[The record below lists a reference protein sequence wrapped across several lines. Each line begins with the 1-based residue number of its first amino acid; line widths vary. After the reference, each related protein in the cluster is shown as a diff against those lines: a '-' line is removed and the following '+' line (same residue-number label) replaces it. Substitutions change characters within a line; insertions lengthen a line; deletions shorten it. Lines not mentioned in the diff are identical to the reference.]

1 MIDEVDFESVNKRYE
16 SSQRLLQS
24 LDIPEENKRLSKEFL
39 DSCALGLYGK
49 KIGKPRL
56 VRTSYS
62 LISLNRLLPDG
73 KQWHDITKLDIKALL
88 MKIEESSWGEWERYT
103 TLSILRKF
111 MAWIRS
117 EHSYPQ
123 NYPDKEKFVN
133 LMSLMDYAPEAKFKI
148 AEVRKLKP
156 LNEIPTA
163 EEILWMMQACDTY
176 EDKRRGARDKA
187 IISILG
193 EIGARIG
200 GIGILKLKDII
211 FDSLGALIMIH
222 DKTMVGEPVR
232 IIKAAPY
239 LIAWIEVHPLKANP
253 EAPLWVNFG
262 RKSGQRY
269 KRVGMDYFGMR
280 KALKTAKE
288 THNALAESKGLP
300 LITRRIH
307 FHAFR
312 YHAQVRDTLE
322 GMPIAIQCKQR
333 GWSPTSKQ
341 PQRYAR
347 ISSAQVDEWLATHY
361 GLNKPDIE
369 PQGALEKKEPF
380 DRQPAP
386 SRQLPGYS

>member
-1 MIDEVDFESVNKRYE
+1 MIDEVDFESVNKSYE
-16 SSQRLLQS
+16 TSQRLLQS

-56 VRTSYS
+56 LRTSRS
-62 LISLNRLLPDG
+62 LISLNRMLPG
-73 KQWHDITKLDIKALL
+73 KVWHDITKLDIKALL

-111 MAWIRS
+111 MAWVRS
-117 EHSYPQ
+117 EHGYPP
-123 NYPDKEKFVN
+123 NYPDREKFVN

-187 IISILG
+187 MISILE

-200 GIGILKLKDII
+200 GIGILKLKDIV

-262 RKSGQRY
+262 RKSGRRY
-269 KRVGMDYFGMR
+269 KRVGMDYYGMN

-288 THNALAESKGLP
+288 KHNALAESKGLP

-312 YHAQVRDTLE
+312 YYAQVRDTLE
-322 GMPIAIQCKQR
+322 GMPVPIQCKQR
-333 GWSPTSKQ
+333 GWSPVSKQ

-347 ISSAQVDEWLATHY
+347 ISSAQVDEWLAAHH
-361 GLNKPDIE
+361 GLKPDIE
-369 PQGALEKKEPF
+369 LQGAPEKKLSEPV
-380 DRQPAP
+380 P
-386 SRQLPGYS
+386 SRQIPGYC